1 MQSLLPLSPIR
12 LERLELPPNDPQMTE
27 RAFTHRWARQ

>member
-12 LERLELPPNDPQMTE
+12 LERLKLPPNDPQMTA
-27 RAFTHRWARQ
+27 RAFTHRLARE